1 MGEIKENPFCAA
13 DAEELLDY
21 LEGMKYSIYY
31 FAEDDRFPEIP
42 FKDEEIPFDY
52 NILWGFTLYIPE
64 NDFQSL
70 FMPHVKEFIIFALE
84 NNLSIR
90 IFLHKGK
97 YLVEFSEPMDILKA
111 KPFSEEEDNN
121 V

>member
-1 MGEIKENPFCAA
+1 
-13 DAEELLDY
+13 
-21 LEGMKYSIYY
+21 
-31 FAEDDRFPEIP
+31 
-42 FKDEEIPFDY
+42 
-52 NILWGFTLYIPE
+52 
-64 NDFQSL
+64 
-70 FMPHVKEFIIFALE
+70 MPHVKEFIIFALE